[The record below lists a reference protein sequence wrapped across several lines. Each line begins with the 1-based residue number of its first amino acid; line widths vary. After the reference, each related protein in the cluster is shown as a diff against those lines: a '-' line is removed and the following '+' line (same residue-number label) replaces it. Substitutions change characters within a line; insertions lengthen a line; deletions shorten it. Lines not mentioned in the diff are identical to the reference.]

1 MAIQMRR
8 GQEVNFDADKMLPG
22 EWAVS
27 LDTRYVRMCFAPGV
41 CVRMATYD
49 AFEVDMT
56 KVEAIL
62 AECQTIEEVVTRI
75 NTEVSANAKAVAE
88 YTSQAKKYRDEAE
101 EFRNQAEE
109 IVGFGKA
116 TKDDLGIIRGGD
128 NYIDENGTLVLTR
141 TTTERELIESQNG
154 GIRIISMDGESR
166 QKQYSGKNLEYNS
179 ATYEGWNVWS
189 WDGTLTN
196 ETYNGG
202 KVIKY
207 TVEWQFRY
215 PPSSLFK
222 AGTYTVSFDAKS
234 KNNGNAL
241 VYSQSLGVSK
251 EIAIT
256 SNTFKRYSYTFTVS
270 EEKSGWISVLIP
282 SGSTVG
288 ELYVA
293 NIQVEKGST
302 MTEYEPYVGGIAS
315 PNPDYPQDIDS
326 VEISEIWTHGKNL
339 QYNSATYEG
348 WLKQNGGGTILDE
361 TYNGGKIAKYT
372 TNWNHR
378 YPPNRLFK
386 AGTYTISFDA
396 KVKTDGSVHIY
407 SSGLGS
413 GVSKNLWIT
422 ASNTFSRYSHTF
434 TLTEDKTG
442 YITPMIPTGSTVE
455 ELYVANI
462 QVEEGSETPYEPY
475 TETKATLSAP
485 IVLRSIGDAK
495 DVLCKMNGV
504 YGVLR
509 NIWGVFLTDLSWGL
523 RPDITSSTT
532 TIDMYQTNSLE
543 NTVVVGVGLCSH
555 TSRITSSLWS
565 VTHETFSINDKYLR
579 FTLDRTRLTNS
590 TASASNFI
598 NWLRENNVEAILRLA
613 TPTFEPLPT
622 ADQIALHQLETFGG
636 VTYLFTDSTIEPIIE
651 VEYGTSKV
659 GGYAIKGLNNGEIS
673 LLELEQLKTLTNEL
687 ATQLVAGSEA

>member
-75 NTEVSANAKAVAE
+75 NTEVSTNAQAVAE
-88 YTSQAKKYRDEAE
+88 YTSQAKQYRDEAE

-141 TTTERELIESQNG
+141 TTTERDLIESQNG
-154 GIRIISMDGESR
+154 GIRILSMDGES
-166 QKQYSGKNLEYNS
+166 QQATYSGKNLGNLDDRTITAGTNAYAFASWVIANYIKTNMTYTVSFYTDFTSNMSVNVYDANISAWGAGSNEVKSSNGRASFTFKTGDNLTNFNKLLIYAGVTGITAGNTVKVWDIQIEQGSSMTEYEPYVGGTASPNPEYEQSIDSVEVSEIGTHGRNLEYNS
-179 ATYEGWNVWS
+179 ATYEGWGVWS
-189 WDGTLTN
+189 WDGTITG
-196 ETYNGG
+196 EIYNGG

-207 TVEWQFRY
+207 GAEWQFRY
-215 PPSSLFK
+215 PPSRLFK
-222 AGTYTVSFDAKS
+222 AGTYTVSFDARV
-234 KNNGNAL
+234 KNSGNAL
-241 VYSQSLGVSK
+241 VYSQSLGLSK
-251 EIAIT
+251 EISIT
-256 SNTFKRYSYTFTVS
+256 ASSTFKRYSYTFTVA
-270 EEKSGWISVLIP
+270 EDKRGWVAVLIP
-282 SGSTVG
+282 NGNAVG
-288 ELYVA
+288 
-293 NIQVEKGST
+293 
-302 MTEYEPYVGGIAS
+302 
-315 PNPDYPQDIDS
+315 
-326 VEISEIWTHGKNL
+326 
-339 QYNSATYEG
+339 
-348 WLKQNGGGTILDE
+348 
-361 TYNGGKIAKYT
+361 
-372 TNWNHR
+372 
-378 YPPNRLFK
+378 
-386 AGTYTISFDA
+386 
-396 KVKTDGSVHIY
+396 
-407 SSGLGS
+407 
-413 GVSKNLWIT
+413 
-422 ASNTFSRYSHTF
+422 
-434 TLTEDKTG
+434 
-442 YITPMIPTGSTVE
+442 

-462 QVEEGSETPYEPY
+462 QVEEGSETEYEPY
-475 TETKATLSAP
+475 TETKETLSAP
-485 IVLRSIGDAK
+485 IVLRGIGSTK

-509 NIWGVFLTDLSWGL
+509 NIWGVFLADLSWGL

-579 FTLDRTRLTNS
+579 LTLDRTRLTNS
-590 TASASNFI
+590 TASASNFT

-613 TPTFEPLPT
+613 TPTFEPLPL
-622 ADQIALHQLETFGG
+622 ADQIALHKLESFGG

-659 GGYAIKGLNNGEIS
+659 GGYAIKGLNTADANALMI
-673 LLELEQLKTLTNEL
+673 EQLKTLTNEL
-687 ATQLVAGSEA
+687 ATQIVAGSEA